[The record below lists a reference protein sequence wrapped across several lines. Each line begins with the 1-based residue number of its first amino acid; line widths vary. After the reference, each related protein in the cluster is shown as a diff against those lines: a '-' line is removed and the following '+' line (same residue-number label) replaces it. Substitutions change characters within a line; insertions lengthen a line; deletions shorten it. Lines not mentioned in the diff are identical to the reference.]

1 MVQELFYGYYRYLN
15 QEHFTYPSLY
25 AKGGGMFGLNRIDWE
40 KNGIGPIQKSLDK
53 GLHTN
58 K

>member
-1 MVQELFYGYYRYLN
+1 EYFI
-15 QEHFTYPSLY
+15 YPSLY
-25 AKGGGMFGLNRIDWE
+25 AKGGCMFGLNRIDWE
-40 KNGIGPIQKSLDK
+40 NNGIGPIQKSLDK